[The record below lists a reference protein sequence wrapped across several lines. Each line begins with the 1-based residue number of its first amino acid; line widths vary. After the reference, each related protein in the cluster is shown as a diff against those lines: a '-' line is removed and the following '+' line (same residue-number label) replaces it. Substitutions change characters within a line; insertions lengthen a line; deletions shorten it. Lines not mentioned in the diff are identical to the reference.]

1 MICYHAYVGTKRV
14 EPAQNVPGQPIAHNG
29 DGNCA
34 ILGLRKT
41 VLRIVMSRNKVHIV
55 AVLLQ
60 GKGRID
66 DQPLRAADAKI
77 GMQKCDTRHRV
88 RG

>member
-1 MICYHAYVGTKRV
+1 MTRYHTYVGAKRV
-14 EPAQNVPGQPIAHNG
+14 EPAQDVPGQPIAHDS

-34 ILGLRKT
+34 ILGLRET
-41 VLRIVMSRNKVHIV
+41 VLRIMMGRNEVHIV
-55 AVLLQ
+55 AVFLQ

-66 DQPLRAADAKI
+66 DQPLRAADTKI
-77 GMQKCDTRHRV
+77 GMQKCDTRHRA